1 MPFGFGLSEFE
12 SEEVMSTIRIV
23 LRVLA
28 VAVGTYYAYG
38 GLYLFEN
45 RSDMSTASML
55 GYYGAILGQ
64 IVVGIIFVGIGL
76 GVWRLA
82 LNAKAR

>member
-1 MPFGFGLSEFE
+1 MNR
-12 SEEVMSTIRIV
+12 VAKII

-38 GLYLFEN
+38 GLYLFQN
-45 RSDMSTASML
+45 RSDMSAAGMV
-55 GYYGAILGQ
+55 GYFGAILGQ
-64 IVVGIIFVGIGL
+64 VVVGTIFVGIGL
-76 GVWRLA
+76 GLWRIA